1 MGKLIPTLLCV
12 MVLVSFIVAKDSTG
26 TASKS
31 KNPIV
36 VLETEFGNIEIELR
50 PDKAPQ
56 TVANFLKLVD
66 SGFYNNLTFHRI
78 IPGFVIQGGDPE
90 GTGRGGPG
98 YTIPAEITDLKHTKG
113 AVAMARQPNQVNPEK
128 RSSGSQ
134 FYICLGNQPHL
145 DNEYTVFGYVINGI
159 DVVDKIGKVKTGPG
173 DRPEKPVYMK
183 KVYRKGKESSKTKT
197 K

>member
-1 MGKLIPTLLCV
+1 MRDVKLIFFG
-12 MVLVSFIVAKDSTG
+12 MAIFMGIVNAKDSTK
-26 TASKS
+26 TVQPQ

-36 VLETEFGNIEIELR
+36 VLETDFGNIEIELR

-113 AVAMARQPNQVNPEK
+113 AVAMARLPDQVNPEK

-134 FYICLGNQPHL
+134 FYICLDKQPHL
-145 DNEYTVFGYVINGI
+145 DNAYTVFGYVVNGM
-159 DVVDKIGKVKTGPG
+159 DVVEKIGRVKTGPG

-183 KVYRKGKESSKTKT
+183 KVYRKRENKDK
-197 K
+197 